1 VIRLTKGAGFLDRD
15 NQLFLIN
22 DAGPMDRREQ
32 VYTFITESSSEAR
45 KVKSV
50 IVVVGFSPADKSRL
64 HSKPVNERN
73 CLRPLWP

>member
-1 VIRLTKGAGFLDRD
+1 MTVEYFYGLVIRLTKGAGFLDRD

-22 DAGPMDRREQ
+22 DAGPDRREQ

-50 IVVVGFSPADKSRL
+50 IVVVGFSPADKS
-64 HSKPVNERN
+64 P
-73 CLRPLWP
+73 